1 MNTKNM
7 LNAYADLQDQKAFLG
22 LKKQELIDQVLTEE
36 VKQQLDDIDFEFA
49 EMCIRDSLSIA
60 DVADKIKFQVIS
72 EGASVKGERFRAS
85 FVKGRVTWNT
95 KALEGYV
102 IANPEINVFR
112 KVGNPSVRLAAVR

>member
-49 EMCIRDSLSIA
+49 EKLETVDLSIA